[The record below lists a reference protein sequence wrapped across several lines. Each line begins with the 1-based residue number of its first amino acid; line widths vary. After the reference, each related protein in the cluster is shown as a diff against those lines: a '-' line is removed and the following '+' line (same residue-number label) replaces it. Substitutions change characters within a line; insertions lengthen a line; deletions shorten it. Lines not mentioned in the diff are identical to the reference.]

1 MATDPVCGMFVEE
14 RPDSLQL
21 ARENRVYYFCASE
34 CRDRF
39 ADPARE
45 ARRLARRLAVAWP
58 FSVAI
63 LVLTYAVASR
73 DSAVI
78 SAVLGAV
85 VQGYAGYPFY
95 LGARDAVRQRI
106 GNMDVLIAIGTSAA
120 FGYSLA
126 ALLLPGRLPP
136 VYFFDA
142 SAMIVTLILTGSY
155 LEHLTRL
162 RAGSALRRLGELLPT
177 EAVVVQDGVER
188 SVPVGELIV
197 GDRVRVA
204 PGQRF
209 PADGTI
215 RAGRTSVVEAI
226 LTGEPGAVEKTSG
239 ATVLGGS
246 VNGEG
251 AVEIE
256 VVRTGAETFVAQIGA
271 LLGEAEMSR
280 VPIQRTADRIAAG
293 FVPAVLVLAI
303 AAAIFWRT
311 FAGAD
316 LTVILLVF
324 VTVTITACPC
334 AFGLATPAAILVGT
348 GRAAEDGILFQGG
361 DAIERVSRVDLLLT
375 DKTGTLTSADPIVA
389 SWAVAPA
396 VPEEELIAVAAGVAS
411 GTDHPLSLSIRRS
424 AGSRGIAPVRFE
436 ETTID
441 PGIGARSRS
450 EAGTAA
456 ILSLGAAEREGV
468 DLAPLSEWAWAVAAR
483 GESASIVVRDG
494 RLLGGVSFGAALV
507 PGAREAVAALRA
519 GGIDVAIVTG
529 DNEPAARRVA
539 EQLGIQQVYAS
550 AGPSEKVAIVQR
562 YRRAGYH
569 VGFVGDGVND
579 APALAGADAG
589 FAIGSGTDVA
599 REAGQV
605 ILVRPD
611 FRVVPAAIG
620 WARRTVARVRWNLVW
635 ALGYN
640 AVLLPIAAGALVPW
654 LGYGIYRWLPI
665 AGALA
670 MGLSSATVVLN
681 SLTLRRPLPAER
693 SAGRSPGRT
702 ARSAPV

>member
-1 MATDPVCGMFVEE
+1 MFVEE

-21 ARENRVYYFCASE
+21 VRENRVYYFCCSE

-39 ADPARE
+39 ADPE
-45 ARRLARRLAVAWP
+45 EEGRRLARRLAVAWP
-58 FSVAI
+58 FSGVI
-63 LVLTYAVASR
+63 LVLTYVVSSR
-73 DSAVI
+73 DAAVL

-95 LGARDAVRQRI
+95 LGAVDAVRRRI
-106 GNMDVLIAIGTSAA
+106 GNMDFLIAVGTSAA
-120 FGYSLA
+120 FGYSVA
-126 ALLLPGRLPP
+126 ALALPGRLPP

-155 LEHLTRL
+155 LEHRTRL

-177 EAVVVQDGVER
+177 EAVVVRDGVER
-188 SVPVGELIV
+188 TVPVRELIV

-226 LTGEPGAVEKTSG
+226 LTGEPGAVEKSPG
-239 ATVLGGS
+239 ASVLGGS
-246 VNGEG
+246 VNGIG
-251 AVEIE
+251 PVEFE
-256 VVRTGAETFVAQIGA
+256 VVRTGAETFVAQIGS
-271 LLGEAEMSR
+271 LLSEAEMSR
-280 VPIQRTADRIAAG
+280 VPIQRTADRIASG
-293 FVPAVLVLAI
+293 FVPVVFALAI
-303 AAAIFWRT
+303 AAAVFWRT
-311 FAGAD
+311 VAGAD
-316 LTVILLVF
+316 LTVTLLVF

-348 GRAAEDGILFQGG
+348 GRAAEDGVLFQGG

-375 DKTGTLTSADPIVA
+375 DKTGTLTTPEPGVA
-389 SWAVAPA
+389 SWAVVAN
-396 VPEEELIAVAAGVAS
+396 VPEEELIATAAGLSS
-411 GTDHPLSLSIRRS
+411 GTDHPLSLAVLRS
-424 AGSRGIAPVRFE
+424 AAIHHVAPVRCS
-436 ETTID
+436 ETSID
-441 PGIGARSRS
+441 PGLGTRGRSGDGS
-450 EAGTAA
+450 AA
-456 ILSLGAAEREGV
+456 ILSLGAATREGV
-468 DLAPLSEWAWAVAAR
+468 DLAPLSEWTRAVASR

-494 RLLGGVSFGAALV
+494 RLLGGVSFGATLV

-539 EQLGIQQVYAS
+539 EQLGIERVYAS
-550 AGPSEKVAIVQR
+550 AGPSEKVAIIER

-579 APALAGADAG
+579 APALASADAG
-589 FAIGSGTDVA
+589 FAIGSGTDIA

-640 AVLLPIAAGALVPW
+640 AILLPIAAGALVPW
-654 LGYGIYRWLPI
+654 LGFGIYQWLPI

-681 SLTLRRPLPAER
+681 SLTLRRPLPADR
-693 SAGRSPGRT
+693 SAGRSLGR
-702 ARSAPV
+702 AVRSTPV